1 MYVGCVCITPPPPSL
16 GLTPGGG
23 GGGWGFLRV
32 HHLPPGGKS
41 WNCGQGTEMGPSRW
55 RCITFGVSTELCL
68 QTSFRAQ
75 MLGPGGKGVSTRFPR
90 GKGTS
95 GPWGGSG
102 EEGKGR
108 RWGGSGAEA
117 SQARPGPR
125 FPAKEK
131 GCIPRPEGAHG
142 CLEQGKR
149 RRCFG
154 GILGGGR
161 GRRAGGG
168 RTKGGEASWIGE
180 AWGTR
185 APSSRQQPPDFPQ
198 GLCSRVPPSPPPH
211 APPHKL

>member
-1 MYVGCVCITPPPPSL
+1 
-16 GLTPGGG
+16 
-23 GGGWGFLRV
+23 
-32 HHLPPGGKS
+32 
-41 WNCGQGTEMGPSRW
+41 
-55 RCITFGVSTELCL
+55 
-68 QTSFRAQ
+68 

-117 SQARPGPR
+117 SQARPGSR

-161 GRRAGGG
+161 GRGAGGRG
-168 RTKGGEASWIGE
+168 RTKGGAGRQAGLARRGGLE
-180 AWGTR
+180 R
-185 APSSRQQPPDFPQ
+185 PAPGSSRRTSLRACVHGSLPLHPPTPRPTSYDTRGSTPISDP
-198 GLCSRVPPSPPPH
+198 GELVRVRRYNTHHTFSPP
-211 APPHKL
+211 AEGGS